1 MWKHVKK
8 LVFNELS
15 LQDKVGGKPKK
26 VLKSR

>member
-15 LQDKVGGKPKK
+15 LQDKVGGKPKISK
-26 VLKSR
+26 CG